1 MKKVWY
7 IQLAVLLGL
16 AGLISSGVVLAN
28 ANTDSSTPDSPLL
41 YNQAIVSQPVIESA
55 SIDLTVLAGVEFQ
68 NPTLASHQLVD
79 HDVENLTTPIIELA
93 EAEPLPKTGEVTS
106 DPESAEVVATPS
118 PTAVPTE
125 TPEPE
130 EEVKSTPKPT
140 IEPTKKPTETAKPSA
155 TPTDKPK
162 VESPAPTT
170 APKTVAGGL
179 NADKIFDLVNQYRVS
194 KGLPAQVK
202 DDKVCALAQSRA
214 PEIYNEIYGG
224 VMHSGLKKR
233 NLDYRNMENIISMR
247 TEEEA
252 VRWWI
257 NDYIHR
263 VQMEADN
270 KYSCVA
276 CSGNSCA
283 QEFTNYEPK

>member
-7 IQLAVLLGL
+7 IQLAMLLGL
-16 AGLISSGVVLAN
+16 AGLISSGMVLAK
-28 ANTDSSTPDSPLL
+28 ANTDSSAPDSPLL
-41 YNQAIVSQPVIESA
+41 YNQAVLSQPVIESA
-55 SIDLTVLAGVEFQ
+55 SIDPTLLTDVEFQ
-68 NPTLASHQLVD
+68 NPTLANPQLVD
-79 HDVENLTTPIIELA
+79 HDVEDLTAPISELT
-93 EAEPLPKTGEVTS
+93 EPEPLPVTGVITEST
-106 DPESAEVVATPS
+106 ESAGVVATPS

-125 TPEPE
+125 KPTAQE
-130 EEVKSTPKPT
+130 ETKSTPKPT
-140 IEPTKKPTETAKPSA
+140 VEPTKKPTETAKPTV
-155 TPTDKPK
+155 TPTEKPK
-162 VESPAPTT
+162 TESPEPTT
-170 APKTVAGGL
+170 APKIVSGGL
-179 NADKIFDLVNQYRVS
+179 NADKIFDLVNQYRAS

-214 PEIYNEIYGG
+214 PEIHSEIYGG